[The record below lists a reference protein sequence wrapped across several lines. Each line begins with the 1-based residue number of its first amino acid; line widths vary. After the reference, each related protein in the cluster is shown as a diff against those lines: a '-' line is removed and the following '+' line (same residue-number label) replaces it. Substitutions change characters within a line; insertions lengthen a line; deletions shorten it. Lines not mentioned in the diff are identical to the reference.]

1 MPKADDYSPAVERAH
16 RLVLEAIKE
25 LDDAGA
31 PADIAAHLDLATH
44 RMLPFFDEQR
54 IPKRTTSG

>member
-1 MPKADDYSPAVERAH
+1 M
-16 RLVLEAIKE
+16 EAIKE

-44 RMLPFFDEQR
+44 RMLPFFNEQG
-54 IPKRTTSG
+54 IPKRTISG